1 MLEPYLIGHCSP
13 TLANLKTANLFG
25 YRYDRTEDL
34 TEQLEQLRQ
43 QLLPRGVELRLLQ
56 LGPDRALVY
65 VYRIRRLVR
74 DLADPE
80 IRQFLQGCGYRD
92 FSAEGALAHLA
103 RRIAE
108 NGGEFPHEIGLFLG
122 YPVED
127 VIGFIDNEGENF
139 LCSGCWKVYAKER
152 DAQTCFCCYKNCTTM
167 YQQLFDE
174 GVSIECLAAV
184 DEDFPAAEAFRA
196 AG

>member
-103 RRIAE
+103 RRIVE

-122 YPVED
+122 YPLGD
-127 VIGFIDNEGENF
+127 VQGFITHRGQN
-139 LCSGCWKVYAKER
+139 CKCTGCWKVYCNEQEAQKQFCRFAKCR
-152 DAQTCFCCYKNCTTM
+152 SIYCRL
-167 YQQLFDE
+167 YQE
-174 GVSIECLAAV
+174 GTDLSRLTVAA
-184 DEDFPAAEAFRA
+184 
-196 AG
+196 

>member
-1 MLEPYLIGHCSP
+1 MEEEDYAGTIPDRAL
-13 TLANLKTANLFG
+13 LAHLGKPENSQSLWLPV
-25 YRYDRTEDL
+25 DRTEDL

-122 YPVED
+122 YPLGD
-127 VIGFIDNEGENF
+127 VQGFITHRGQN
-139 LCSGCWKVYAKER
+139 CKCTGCWKVYCNEQE
-152 DAQTCFCCYKNCTTM
+152 AQKQFCRLQSAGPFTVGCIRR
-167 YQQLFDE
+167 E
-174 GVSIECLAAV
+174 PI
-184 DEDFPAAEAFRA
+184 FP
-196 AG
+196 G

>member
-103 RRIAE
+103 RRMR
-108 NGGEFPHEIGLFLG
+108 
-122 YPVED
+122 
-127 VIGFIDNEGENF
+127 
-139 LCSGCWKVYAKER
+139 SGCFSAIRWGMSRALSHTEVRTAS
-152 DAQTCFCCYKNCTTM
+152 
-167 YQQLFDE
+167 
-174 GVSIECLAAV
+174 V
-184 DEDFPAAEAFRA
+184 PAAGRCTAMSRKPKSSS
-196 AG
+196 AGLQSAGPFTVGCIRREPIFPG